1 VKTCPVCAR
10 EFPDTV
16 KFCPNDGQTLRAK
29 GPLADLV
36 GQVVADRYHIIKK
49 LGEGGMGTVYL
60 GEHVKMGR
68 KSAIKVMTQSMA
80 NDPDAVSRFNREAS
94 NASRLS
100 HPNIC
105 QIYDFGET
113 SEGLIYLAMEFIEGC
128 SLSDLIEREGAL
140 PPQRAAS
147 ILRQSADALQVAHDQ
162 TIVHRDIKPDNIMI
176 VQAKD
181 GSDVAKV
188 VDFGIAK
195 AVAGDETGQK
205 VTKTGLVVG
214 TPEYMSP
221 EQLSG
226 DKLDGRSDIYSLAL
240 VLYKMLT
247 GVLPFQSDTAQETM
261 IKRLTDLPE
270 PLAQARPDIV
280 FPPALQTAMDRALAR
295 LVSERYASA
304 AEFGRDVVAAVGGIA
319 VPETRMDVKS
329 VTSAATQLLDTE
341 MALKSVKRKE
351 PAAAAPAP
359 AKKFPLVP
367 VLGGVGGVG
376 VLAVIAVLTLG
387 KGGGGGAGADSTGA
401 AANQPAQ
408 TGGQTPAAGSTTS
421 APTGSAPNPQTAQA
435 NPRTPATRQPV
446 VVPQNVTAN
455 PTGTVTQ
462 PPAGGAARWAD
473 TLRVAND
480 LFDADQYAAA
490 RAKAS
495 AVYASASTREKVS
508 AAILLASCYQ
518 AELNN
523 ERAIYWWEQ
532 VLRLSPGHSGATG
545 ALQRLGAINP

>member
-1 VKTCPVCAR
+1 MKTCPVCAR
-10 EFPDTV
+10 EFPDNV

-29 GPLADLV
+29 GPLADLI
-36 GQVVADRYHIIKK
+36 GQVVADRYHITKK
-49 LGEGGMGTVYL
+49 LGEGGMGAVYL

-68 KSAIKVMTQSMA
+68 KSAIKVMTQAMA

-113 SEGLIYLAMEFIEGC
+113 SDGLIYLAMEFIEGC
-128 SLSDLIEREGAL
+128 SLSDLVEREGAL
-140 PPQRAAS
+140 PLPRAAG

-280 FPPALQTAMDRALAR
+280 FPLALQAAMDRALAR
-295 LVSERYASA
+295 AVADRYSSA
-304 AEFGRDVVAAVGGIA
+304 GEFGRDVVAAVGGAA
-319 VPETRMDVKS
+319 VPETRMDIDRVH
-329 VTSAATQLLDTE
+329 SAATQMLDTE
-341 MALKSVKRKE
+341 AAIKLVKKKE
-351 PAAAAPAP
+351 SAAAAPAP
-359 AKKFPLVP
+359 GKKFPLVP
-367 VLGGVGGVG
+367 ALGGVGGVG
-376 VLAVIAVLTLG
+376 VLAVVAVLALG
-387 KGGGGGAGADSTGA
+387 KGGSGGAGADSTGA
-401 AANQPAQ
+401 ATTQPGTQPTGQPGVQPGNQPAN
-408 TGGQTPAAGSTTS
+408 T
-421 APTGSAPNPQTAQA
+421 
-435 NPRTPATRQPV
+435 
-446 VVPQNVTAN
+446 VVPSTRVPGAN
-455 PTGTVTQ
+455 
-462 PPAGGAARWAD
+462 PPAGRQPPPGGTNLAANPGGSTAPPPTGGGVAAVAESLRVGIRRADDSTMYGAARTALLFVWNSSYATPQQRGEAAYNMATTYPNEADKSLAVRWAQRAVD
-473 TLRVAND
+473 D
-480 LFDADQYAAA
+480 GFSAA
-490 RAKAS
+490 R
-495 AVYASASTREKVS
+495 E
-508 AAILLASCYQ
+508 LL
-518 AELNN
+518 
-523 ERAIYWWEQ
+523 RM
-532 VLRLSPGHSGATG
+532 
-545 ALQRLGAINP
+545 LGVNP

>member
-10 EFPDTV
+10 EFPDNV

-113 SEGLIYLAMEFIEGC
+113 SDGLIYLAMEFIEGC

-140 PPQRAAS
+140 PPRRAAS

-295 LVSERYASA
+295 SVAERYASA
-304 AEFGRDVVAAVGGIA
+304 AEFGQDVVAAVGGIA

-329 VTSAATQLLDTE
+329 VTSAATQLLDSET
-341 MALKSVKRKE
+341 ALKSVKRKE
-351 PAAAAPAP
+351 PAAVAPAP
-359 AKKFPLVP
+359 GKKFPLVP

-387 KGGGGGAGADSTGA
+387 KGGGGGANADSTQL
-401 AANQPAQ
+401 AANQPAP
-408 TGGQTPAAGSTTS
+408 TGGQAPTVGPTTA
-421 APTGSAPNPQTAQA
+421 APTGSTPNPRTAQA
-435 NPRTPATRQPV
+435 EARTPVTRQPA
-446 VVPQNVTAN
+446 PGGTNVAAN
-455 PTGTVTQ
+455 PGNTT
-462 PPAGGAARWAD
+462 PPAGGAVSIAD
-473 TLRVAND
+473 SLTHMDD
-480 LFDADQYAAA
+480 LVDASQWAAA
-490 RAKAS
+490 RAVGMFVWS
-495 AVYASASTREKVS
+495 SSSASGAQKAR
-508 AAILLASCYQ
+508 AARNIANAFGEEGNQDQLINWYRNSLRHDPNNPRVLELLRQ
-518 AELNN
+518 
-523 ERAIYWWEQ
+523 
-532 VLRLSPGHSGATG
+532 
-545 ALQRLGAINP
+545 LGVTP